1 MNNNSILESEYQA
14 ILEDTIVET
23 IAHTSGGNFKLSI
36 RPMHSLDD
44 NIIVIKNP
52 ECALDDKS
60 LQELRDETKKLFLEN
75 LDKLDTEVLKK
86 INNILKGVI

>member
-1 MNNNSILESEYQA
+1 MNNDTILEQVYYT
-14 ILEDTIVET
+14 IIEDTIVDT

-44 NIIVIKNP
+44 NIITIKKT

-60 LQELRDETKKLFLEN
+60 LQELKNETKELFLEN
-75 LDKLDTEVLKK
+75 LDKLDAKTLKK
-86 INNILKGVI
+86 INDILKGEI